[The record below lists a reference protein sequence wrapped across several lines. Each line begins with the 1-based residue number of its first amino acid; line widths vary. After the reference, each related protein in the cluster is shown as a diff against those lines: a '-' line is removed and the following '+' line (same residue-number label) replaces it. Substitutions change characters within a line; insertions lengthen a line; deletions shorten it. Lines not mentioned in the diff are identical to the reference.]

1 MRKRVKFE
9 MRLLIAFIASVLA
22 ACLTGCGSDSG
33 QDEIYQDEIYYADVN
48 GTIFEITSYIS
59 YSTGSYKLCLKNPYT
74 FTTNDGKVVTTSKI
88 YVSNINVIIYGDC
101 KE

>member
-1 MRKRVKFE
+1 MKKKVTFE
-9 MRLLIAFIASVLA
+9 MKPLFAFIVCILA

-33 QDEIYQDEIYYADVN
+33 QDEIYYADVN

-59 YSTGSYKLCLKNPYT
+59 YSTNTYKLCLKNPYT
-74 FTTNDGKVVTTSKI
+74 FTTNDGRVVTTSKL

-101 KE
+101 TE

>member
-9 MRLLIAFIASVLA
+9 MRMLIAFIASVLA

-33 QDEIYQDEIYYADVN
+33 QDEIYYADVN
-48 GTIFEITSYIS
+48 GTIFEITDFTPF
-59 YSTGSYKLCLKNPYT
+59 STNTYALYLKNPYT
-74 FTTNDGKVVTTSKI
+74 FTTNDGRVVTTSKL
-88 YVSNINVIIYGDC
+88 YVSNINVIIYDDC